1 MSSNQII
8 NQVTQQLKQVANDSR
23 TPTGKPETAASIEQK
38 EAINQIFELFR
49 FNYHNQFL
57 KAFPDHDTVIMAKR
71 LWARLLVEYS
81 PEVIMQAAEKTVKN
95 SNWLP
100 SVHHVIENCDISE
113 ILGMPSAH
121 AAYVE
126 ACRAPSPKKTYQ
138 WSHPAI
144 YYAGAATDWFFIAN
158 EVEAKVFPVFQRNY
172 ELLIQRIQNGEDLEL
187 AIPQA
192 LPEEISSPMTQEERK
207 ESIKVILCQLDQR
220 EGQ

>member
-1 MSSNQII
+1 
-8 NQVTQQLKQVANDSR
+8 
-23 TPTGKPETAASIEQK
+23 
-38 EAINQIFELFR
+38 
-49 FNYHNQFL
+49 
-57 KAFPDHDTVIMAKR
+57 MAKR